1 MCWFL
6 SAYSISELKS
16 KHAALE
22 SQVQARNDEIKVL
35 KESIDEYQRRVE
47 GLGVT
52 ITQHEDKQRSLEQVL

>member
-1 MCWFL
+1 
-6 SAYSISELKS
+6 
-16 KHAALE
+16 
-22 SQVQARNDEIKVL
+22 VQARNDEIKVL